1 MRYCCYCSAL
11 FGIEIPSQVWHITD
25 DVFEGCTSLRRVI
38 LHSKAIDSLNWV
50 PDEATLIQN
59 DEVENE

>member
-1 MRYCCYCSAL
+1 M
-11 FGIEIPSQVWHITD
+11 WHITD

>member
-1 MRYCCYCSAL
+1 
-11 FGIEIPSQVWHITD
+11 VWHITD

-50 PDEATLIQN
+50 PAEATLLQEY
-59 DEVENE
+59 EVENG